1 MVTEF
6 NRRQP
11 KIPGSQMADDGAPP
25 PTPEEWEE
33 ARDRLREI
41 AAPDERY

>member
-1 MVTEF
+1 MVYEY

-11 KIPGSQMADDGAPP
+11 KPQGKLADDGAPP
-25 PTPEEWEE
+25 PTPEEWDD
-33 ARDRLREI
+33 ARDRLRSI